1 MSSNSTQSL
10 LADAFQVLL
19 DELGPQ
25 KTTELWQVLVSP
37 KKDYAEIRKELF
49 GDKKASNL
57 YEGVRRFNRKD

>member
-1 MSSNSTQSL
+1 MSRNNTQSL

-19 DELGPQ
+19 DGLGPQ

-49 GDKKASNL
+49 EGKKVAGI
-57 YEGVRRFNRKD
+57 YGEARKFNRKA